1 MRKSTENSKREFG
14 VQAVE
19 RALKILDCFTFQK
32 REFSLAEVARASGLN
47 KTTALRIMSS
57 MVRRGYLQQDSA
69 TRNYA
74 LGLRLF
80 ELGGIVFSSFS
91 LRRAATPSMNRL
103 QNETGATVLL
113 GMMMEDQVLYVDK
126 REGRGMIQISS
137 DIGWRRPV
145 HYGMLG
151 PVLMAFM
158 EWEEVERLLARDPL
172 QKHTLHSV
180 VDEKAFR
187 SRLQKIRKDGY
198 FVERQEAVE
207 GVIGI
212 CGPVRNYTGKV
223 VAAMGIVA
231 MVGMCRKKS
240 DIDRYIQVVTEACSE
255 TSSALGYLKV

>member
-1 MRKSTENSKREFG
+1 MMESAENSKREFG
-14 VQAVE
+14 VQAVD
-19 RALKILDCFTFQK
+19 RALRILDCFTFQN
-32 REFSLAEVARASGLN
+32 REFSLAEIAQASGLN

-57 MVRRGYLQQDSA
+57 MVRRGYLQQDAS
-69 TRNYA
+69 TKNYS

-103 QNETGATVLL
+103 QNQTGATVLL

-137 DIGWRRPV
+137 DIGWRRPA

-151 PVLMAFM
+151 PVLLAFM
-158 EWEEVERLLARDPL
+158 DWKEVERLLAKDPL
-172 QKHTLHSV
+172 QKHTPHSI
-180 VDEKAFR
+180 VDENAFR

-240 DIDRYIQVVTEACSE
+240 DIERYVNVVMEACSE
-255 TSSALGYLKV
+255 TSAALGYLKI